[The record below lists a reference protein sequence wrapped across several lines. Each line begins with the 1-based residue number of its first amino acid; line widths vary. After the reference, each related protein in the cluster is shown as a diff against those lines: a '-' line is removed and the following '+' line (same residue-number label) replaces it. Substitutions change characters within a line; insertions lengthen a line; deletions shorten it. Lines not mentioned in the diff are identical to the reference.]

1 MAALLKSPSEEQL
14 RKYIKDQ
21 ENFQIEGGN
30 QKEYVG
36 RIERL
41 LEDMGYSVRIKTK
54 GREATLL
61 LPPLWAVNATLQA
74 AHTLATWDPD
84 WVIYKHVFGSKIE
97 VKYFGRGA

>member
-1 MAALLKSPSEEQL
+1 MALLNNPTEEQ
-14 RKYIKDQ
+14 IKECIKKK
-21 ENFQIEGGN
+21 ENFHIEGGN

-36 RIERL
+36 KVERL
-41 LEDMGYSVRIKTK
+41 LENSGFSVRIKTK

-61 LPPLWAVNATLQA
+61 LPPLWAVNAALQA

-97 VKYFGRGA
+97 VKYFGKDS